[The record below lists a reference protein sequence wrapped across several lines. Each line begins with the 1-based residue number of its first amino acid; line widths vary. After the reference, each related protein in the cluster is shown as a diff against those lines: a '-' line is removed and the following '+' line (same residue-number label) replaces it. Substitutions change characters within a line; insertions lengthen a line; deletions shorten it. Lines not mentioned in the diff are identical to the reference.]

1 MNYEMGMLAWSRAGH
16 DKDKLYVIV
25 KTEGEYV
32 YLSDGKLKPLEH
44 MKKKKIKH
52 IQGMK
57 KIPEELLDLTAETI
71 NNEQIRKAIRR
82 FSNVYSRCY

>member
-71 NNEQIRKAIRR
+71 NNEQIRKALRR
-82 FSNVYSRCY
+82 FSNV

>member
-82 FSNVYSRCY
+82 FSNV